1 MKRQVIWIFL
11 MPSNVEDCEFLT
23 IERKEIGRVKLNEIP
38 PQIFL
43 RIYFF
48 HDVPTVSSM
57 SYLDSTSVVTYQ
69 ILSSN
74 MAAPIGNG
82 FVDGKEWAD
91 KSPTP
96 LQHV

>member
-1 MKRQVIWIFL
+1 

-48 HDVPTVSSM
+48 HDVSTVSSM
-57 SYLDSTSVVTYQ
+57 SYLNSTSVVIYH

-82 FVDGKEWAD
+82 FVDGKEWVD
-91 KSPTP
+91 KSLTL